1 MVSPMQAV
9 FTCTYLRGI
18 THNRGDFVP
27 QRYRNCV
34 LKENT
39 WDGERHAEQTH
50 WCNFSSKDWPQV
62 IFPNFCTKKTYVPPT
77 DRYTWA
83 HSCMLMS
90 LKKKD
95 SFKTDYRNSHNNRD
109 NDTNLYLVCTIA
121 LPAVR
126 HLLGIKK
133 HFVEEL

>member
-1 MVSPMQAV
+1 MS
-9 FTCTYLRGI
+9 T
-18 THNRGDFVP
+18 FV
-27 QRYRNCV
+27 YAYV
-34 LKENT
+34 
-39 WDGERHAEQTH
+39 
-50 WCNFSSKDWPQV
+50 
-62 IFPNFCTKKTYVPPT
+62 TK
-77 DRYTWA
+77 
-83 HSCMLMS
+83 
-90 LKKKD
+90 KKKD